1 MASSTPPPKVERK
14 RQGQYH
20 NQRCQGFTAAEQST
34 LIKQRV
40 LENQNS
46 ALLRLPREI
55 RDCIWKHALGGN
67 IFPVAKYRRSE
78 AYPFVPKVAQS
89 SNGVALLRTCRQIYS
104 ETVSVPL
111 RFGTIAC
118 ASLSALKQSA
128 KTLKRYQQEQV
139 TKLRVS
145 CAGYGYNEWR
155 GHWLR
160 IHRVDIKMLFPSLV
174 QIEVFIYVPEEPS
187 ERSQWQA
194 SRVREDLSDV
204 SGCQVI
210 VRRMPKLNDVF
221 RLEELSSSLEV
232 L

>member
-1 MASSTPPPKVERK
+1 MASSTLPRKVERK

-20 NQRCQGFTAAEQST
+20 NQRCQEFTAAEQST

-67 IFPVAKYRRSE
+67 IFPVVKKYRRSE
-78 AYPFVPKVAQS
+78 VYPFVRKAARS
-89 SNGVALLRTCRQIYS
+89 SNGVALLRTYRQIYS

-111 RFGTIAC
+111 RFGAIAC

-128 KTLKRYQQEQV
+128 KTLKRYQREQV
-139 TKLRVS
+139 TKLRVA

-160 IHRVDIKMLFPSLV
+160 IHRVDINMIFPSLV
-174 QIEVFIYVPEEPS
+174 QIEVFIYIPEEEPS

-194 SRVREDLSDV
+194 SRVREDLSNV

-210 VRRMPKLNDVF
+210 LRRMPKLNDVF
-221 RLEELSSSLEV
+221 RLEELS
-232 L
+232 

>member
-1 MASSTPPPKVERK
+1 
-14 RQGQYH
+14 
-20 NQRCQGFTAAEQST
+20 
-34 LIKQRV
+34 V

-55 RDCIWKHALGGN
+55 CDCIWKHALGGN
-67 IFPVAKYRRSE
+67 IFPVAKKYRRSE
-78 AYPFVPKVAQS
+78 AYTSVPKAARS
-89 SNGVALLRTCRQIYS
+89 SNGIALLPTCRQIYS

-128 KTLKRYQQEQV
+128 KTLKRYQRERV
-139 TKLRVS
+139 TKIRVA
-145 CAGYGYNEWR
+145 CAGYGYNEWAD
-155 GHWLR
+155 HWLR

-174 QIEVFIYVPEEPS
+174 QIEVFIYIPEEEPS

-194 SRVREDLSDV
+194 SRVRENLSNV

-210 VRRMPKLNDVF
+210 VRWMPKLNSRYF
-221 RLEELSSSLEV
+221 EASKRYIIGYFTTPLLYNYSLKSSSEDYKLEK
-232 L
+232 LHLPNCLAFL